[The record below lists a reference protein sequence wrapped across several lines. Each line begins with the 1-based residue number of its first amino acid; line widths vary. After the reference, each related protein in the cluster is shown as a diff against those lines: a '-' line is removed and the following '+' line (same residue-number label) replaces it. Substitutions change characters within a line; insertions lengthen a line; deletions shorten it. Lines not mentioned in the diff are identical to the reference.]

1 MSSVWVQLCYE
12 GENEPATQSF
22 MIKSNADNVSLLKD
36 EIHKKKPRK
45 LMHVDADDL
54 RVYASG
60 TAVPIPKDAISLNSW
75 DNVPHES
82 TGPLP
87 LIVIAPKPE
96 QQNGKLRCCFC
107 IFVFKCCFEYENEF
121 NLAYS
126 FLYSS
131 VVRIRK

>member
-1 MSSVWVQLCYE
+1 MSSVWVQLYYK
-12 GENEPATQSF
+12 GEAKPVGEADPIEIEP
-22 MIKSNADNVSLLKD
+22 MPKNVSLLKD

-54 RVYASG
+54 SVYASG

-96 QQNGKLRCCFC
+96 QQNGKLRCCSRVHFC
-107 IFVFKCCFEYENEF
+107 IQC
-121 NLAYS
+121 
-126 FLYSS
+126 
-131 VVRIRK
+131 VVRI